1 MESPLLLNRQIST
14 ASTASSISS
23 FAEFALTATPEQAGA
38 FMEIGEG
45 LIKAVEADKENYNPH
60 VSTTDVCTCLKD
72 NSTLLLQNCLNFME
86 DRVCT
91 IHKRST
97 LESVR
102 RIQKRK
108 NRVPAFKAKKTSS
121 KENTFATL
129 TKLR

>member
-1 MESPLLLNRQIST
+1 MESPLLLNRQISS

-23 FAEFALTATPEQAGA
+23 VAEFALTATPEQAVA

-45 LIKAVEADKENYNPH
+45 LIKAVEADKENYNPFA
-60 VSTTDVCTCLKD
+60 STTDVCTCQGQ
-72 NSTLLLQNCLNFME
+72 STLLLQNCLNFME

-108 NRVPAFKAKKTSS
+108 NRVPAFKAKKTCSN
-121 KENTFATL
+121 ENTFATL